1 MPKTL
6 VFYVQD
12 GFVDWEAAYVL
23 PLLRERGVGVRV
35 VSDNGASVTSAGGL
49 GVVAH
54 TRLRN
59 VYPPDVDGLILPG
72 GDFWMDDS
80 TNQAVLAFAQ
90 DLHTQGKMVAAI
102 SSATV
107 ALARQGLLDQ
117 RRHTSNDLG
126 GLKQEAPGYRGEALY
141 VQGLAVTDGN
151 LITASSIGA
160 LEFAREIAHHQKL
173 GSESYRKQWYE
184 LFKHGVAPPAD
195 FWTQS

>member
-12 GFVDWEAAYVL
+12 GFADWEAAYVL

-35 VSDNGASVTSAGGL
+35 VSENGASVTSAGGL
-49 GVVAH
+49 GVVAQ

-59 VYPPDVDGLILPG
+59 VYPADIDGLILPG
-72 GDFWMDDS
+72 GDFWMDDT
-80 TNQAVLAFAQ
+80 TNQPVLAFAQ
-90 DLHTQGKMVAAI
+90 DLLTQGKMVAAI
-102 SSATV
+102 CSATV
-107 ALARQGLLDQ
+107 ALGRQGLLDQ

-126 GLKQEAPGYRGEALY
+126 VLKQEAPGYRGEALY
-141 VQGLAVTDGN
+141 VQSLAVTDGN

-160 LEFAREIAHHQKL
+160 LEFAREIADYLKL

>member
-1 MPKTL
+1 
-6 VFYVQD
+6 
-12 GFVDWEAAYVL
+12 
-23 PLLRERGVGVRV
+23 
-35 VSDNGASVTSAGGL
+35 
-49 GVVAH
+49 VAQ

-59 VYPPDVDGLILPG
+59 VYPSDIDGLILPG

-80 TNQAVLAFAQ
+80 SNQAVLAFAQ
-90 DLHTQGKMVAAI
+90 DLHAQGKMVAAI
-102 SSATV
+102 STATMG
-107 ALARQGLLDQ
+107 LARQGLLEQ

-141 VQGLAVTDGN
+141 VQSLAVTDGN
-151 LITASSIGA
+151 LITAGSLGA
-160 LEFAREIAHHQKL
+160 IEFAREIANFLKL